1 MKFLNVY
8 DFIQEL
14 VAKYSETKTVYLTFI
29 GNKAKEDKFGKLAAT
44 PILIYLI
51 KNDGEKIRLNHDAI
65 LDLFDDTISVSL
77 YKGMITNQGVAC
89 ISISTEAKFSEKYK
103 CNFYPRTYVSPG
115 ANIVKETRE
124 EAAKVEEAKKPQ
136 VFDI

>member
-14 VAKYSETKTVYLTFI
+14 VAKYSETKTVFFTFI
-29 GNKAKEDKFGKLAAT
+29 GNKAKEDKFGKLSAT

-51 KNDGEKIRLNHDAI
+51 KNDGEKIRLDHDAI
-65 LDLFDDTISVSL
+65 LDLFGDTISVSL

-115 ANIVKETRE
+115 PNIIKETRE

>member
-1 MKFLNVY
+1 MKFLNIY
-8 DFIQEL
+8 DFIQEV
-14 VAKYSETKTVYLTFI
+14 VAKYSETKTVYFTFI
-29 GNKAKEDKFGKLAAT
+29 GNKAKEDKFGKLSAT

-51 KNDGEKIRLNHDAI
+51 QNDDEKIRLNHDAI

-89 ISISTEAKFSEKYK
+89 MSISTEAKFSEKYN

-115 ANIVKETRE
+115 PNIVKETRE
-124 EAAKVEEAKKPQ
+124 EAAKVDEANKPQ

>member
-1 MKFLNVY
+1 MKFLSIY
-8 DFIQEL
+8 SFIQEITS
-14 VAKYSETKTVYLTFI
+14 KFPETKTVYLTFL
-29 GNKAKEDKFGKLAAT
+29 GNKAKEDKFGKITAT
-44 PILIYLI
+44 PILIYLVQ
-51 KNDGEKIRLNHDAI
+51 NDGEKIRLNYDKI
-65 LDLFDDTISVSL
+65 LDLFDDTVSVSL

-89 ISISTEAKFSEKYK
+89 VSISTEAKFSDKYN

-115 ANIVKETRE
+115 PNVIKETRE

>member
-1 MKFLNVY
+1 MKFLSIY
-8 DFIQEL
+8 SFIQEITS
-14 VAKYSETKTVYLTFI
+14 KFPETKTVYLTFL
-29 GNKAKEDKFGKLAAT
+29 GNKAKEDKFGKITAT

-51 KNDGEKIRLNHDAI
+51 QNDGEKIKLNYDKI
-65 LDLFDDTISVSL
+65 LDLFDDTVSVSL

-89 ISISTEAKFSEKYK
+89 VSISTEAKFSDKYN

-115 ANIVKETRE
+115 PNVIKETRE

>member
-1 MKFLNVY
+1 MKFLSIY
-8 DFIQEL
+8 SFIQEITS
-14 VAKYSETKTVYLTFI
+14 KFPETKTVYLTFI
-29 GNKAKEDKFGKLAAT
+29 GNKAKEDKFGKLTAT
-44 PILIYLI
+44 PILIYLVQ
-51 KNDGEKIRLNHDAI
+51 NDGEKIRLNYDKI
-65 LDLFDDTISVSL
+65 LDLFDDTVSVSL

-89 ISISTEAKFSEKYK
+89 VSISTEAKFSDKYN

-115 ANIVKETRE
+115 PNVIKETRE

>member
-1 MKFLNVY
+1 MKFLNLY
-8 DFIQEL
+8 NFTQEL
-14 VAKYSETKTVYLTFI
+14 VAKYSETKTVYFTFI
-29 GNKAKEDKFGKLAAT
+29 GNKAKEDKFGKLSAA

-51 KNDGEKIRLNHDAI
+51 QNDGEKIRLNHDAI

-77 YKGMITNQGVAC
+77 YKGMITKQGVAC
-89 ISISTEAKFSEKYK
+89 ISISTEAKFSEKYN

-115 ANIVKETRE
+115 PNIVEETRE
-124 EAAKVEEAKKPQ
+124 EAARIEEAKKPQ

>member
-14 VAKYSETKTVYLTFI
+14 VAKYSETKTVFFTFI
-29 GNKAKEDKFGKLAAT
+29 GNKAKEDKFGKLSAT

-51 KNDGEKIRLNHDAI
+51 KNDGEKIRLDHDAI
-65 LDLFDDTISVSL
+65 LDLFGDTISVSL

-89 ISISTEAKFSEKYK
+89 ISISTEVKFSEKYK

-115 ANIVKETRE
+115 PNIIKETRE

>member
-1 MKFLNVY
+1 MKFLNIY
-8 DFIQEL
+8 NFIQEV
-14 VAKYSETKTVYLTFI
+14 VAKYSETKTVYFTFI
-29 GNKAKEDKFGKLAAT
+29 GNKAKEDKFGKLSAT

-51 KNDGEKIRLNHDAI
+51 QNDDEKIRLNHDAI
-65 LDLFDDTISVSL
+65 LDLFDDTISVTL

-89 ISISTEAKFSEKYK
+89 ISISTEAKFSEKYN

-115 ANIVKETRE
+115 PNIVKETRE

>member
-1 MKFLNVY
+1 MKFLSIY
-8 DFIQEL
+8 SFIQEITS
-14 VAKYSETKTVYLTFI
+14 KFPETKTVYLTFI
-29 GNKAKEDKFGKLAAT
+29 GNKAKEDKFGKLTAT

-51 KNDGEKIRLNHDAI
+51 QNDGEKIKLNYDKI
-65 LDLFDDTISVSL
+65 LDLFDDTVSVSL

-89 ISISTEAKFSEKYK
+89 VSISTEAKFSDKYN

-115 ANIVKETRE
+115 PNVIKETRE